1 VRAWGYTEFSMG
13 KAHRS
18 PLLGYNHN
26 VSHLGRVFHV
36 QTEDSGPAAPRLFT
50 HLFSEGTIL
59 ASRKTEYEA
68 MLPDDQVRAL
78 MQAQHRQLIKDLA
91 GGLLNERILVFFRSR
106 GEELV
111 VPVAGGVRGAPE
123 PTAVP
128 APVAPVAPTAEGTAS
143 LAPSGPSPVAVTVTA
158 AAESSAASARMSS
171 AEGEPTPAAGTRVP
185 SPAPR
190 RNTRPIEMQRP
201 RKPTPAPVTVRPPDA
216 RRPPFVR
223 DVPANVA
230 KTTTTDGVVV
240 QRNVVVGGTSDR
252 PRIRPPVP
260 YIVTGGTHVQRPAA
274 QVDAAVRARAAAQQP
289 TPTPEAKP
297 RAPSAFGPPAPDD
310 KSLDEVIL
318 EYLSEDGD

>member
-1 VRAWGYTEFSMG
+1 MG
-13 KAHRS
+13 KPHRS

-50 HLFSEGTIL
+50 HLFYEGTIL

-68 MLPDDQVRAL
+68 MLADDKVRAM
-78 MQAQHRQLIKDLA
+78 MQAQHRQVIKDLA
-91 GGLLNERILVFFRSR
+91 AGLLNDRIVTFFRSR

-111 VPVAGGVRGAPE
+111 VPPPSGVRGAPE

-128 APVAPVAPTAEGTAS
+128 AAIAPAAPVAPVVAETAP
-143 LAPSGPSPVAVTVTA
+143 PSVVVTVA
-158 AAESSAASARMSS
+158 PPSAV
-171 AEGEPTPAAGTRVP
+171 PAAPVQAVPAPAARVP
-185 SPAPR
+185 NATPR
-190 RNTRPIEMQRP
+190 RNTRPIEIQRT
-201 RKPTPAPVTVRPPDA
+201 RKPTPAPVTVRPPEA

-223 DVPANVA
+223 DVPAGA
-230 KTTTTDGVVV
+230 KTSSSEGVVV
-240 QRNVVVGGTSDR
+240 QRNVVVGASGSER

-274 QVDAAVRARAAAQQP
+274 QVDAAARAARAAAAQA
-289 TPTPEAKP
+289 TPSPAPEAKP

>member
-1 VRAWGYTEFSMG
+1 MG
-13 KAHRS
+13 KPHRS

-26 VSHLGRVFHV
+26 VSHLARVFHV
-36 QTEDSGPAAPRLFT
+36 QSEDSGPATPRLFT
-50 HLFSEGTIL
+50 HLFHEGTIL

-78 MQAQHRQLIKDLA
+78 MQAQHRQVIKDLA
-91 GGLLNERILVFFRSR
+91 AGLLNERIIAFFRSR

-111 VPVAGGVRGAPE
+111 VPPLGGVRGAPE

-128 APVAPVAPTAEGTAS
+128 SAVAPVADTAS
-143 LAPSGPSPVAVTVTA
+143 PASVTLAPAAPSTPGQMSISSTPSPV
-158 AAESSAASARMSS
+158 
-171 AEGEPTPAAGTRVP
+171 EPGSRVP
-185 SPAPR
+185 TAAPR
-190 RNTRPIEMQRP
+190 RNTRPIEIQRA
-201 RKPTPAPVTVRPPDA
+201 RRPTPPPVTVRPPDT

-223 DVPANVA
+223 DVPASSV
-230 KTTTTDGVVV
+230 KTTSADGVVV
-240 QRNVVVGGTSDR
+240 QRNVVVGASEQR

-260 YIVTGGTHVQRPAA
+260 YIVTGGTHVQRPAS
-274 QVDAAVRARAAAQQP
+274 QVNP
-289 TPTPEAKP
+289 TRPAPAPMPASETKP

>member
-1 VRAWGYTEFSMG
+1 MG

-50 HLFSEGTIL
+50 HLFNEGTIL

-68 MLPDDQVRAL
+68 MLPDDQVRAM
-78 MQAQHRQLIKDLA
+78 MQGQHRQVIKDLA
-91 GGLLNERILVFFRSR
+91 AGLLNDRIVAFFRSR

-111 VPVAGGVRGAPE
+111 VPPLGGVRGAPE

-128 APVAPVAPTAEGTAS
+128 LPVASAAPIAPIVGETAS
-143 LAPSGPSPVAVTVTA
+143 FASAAAPSVPSVVVADDSPPAQLSVPSTV
-158 AAESSAASARMSS
+158 ESAS
-171 AEGEPTPAAGTRVP
+171 PTPAAGSRVP
-185 SPAPR
+185 TMAPR
-190 RNTRPIEMQRP
+190 RNTRPIEIQRS

-223 DVPANVA
+223 DVPASAA
-230 KTTTTDGVVV
+230 KTTSTDGVVV
-240 QRNVVVGGTSDR
+240 QRNVVVGGASGSEHR

-260 YIVTGGTHVQRPAA
+260 YIVTGGTHVQRPAS
-274 QVDAAVRARAAAQQP
+274 QVNPGRPAPAPLSA
-289 TPTPEAKP
+289 PETKP
-297 RAPSAFGPPAPDD
+297 RPPSAFGPPSPDD

>member
-1 VRAWGYTEFSMG
+1 MG
-13 KAHRS
+13 KPHRS

-50 HLFSEGTIL
+50 HLFHEGTIL

-68 MLPDDQVRAL
+68 MLADDKVRAM
-78 MQAQHRQLIKDLA
+78 MQAQHRQVIKDLA
-91 GGLLNERILVFFRSR
+91 AGLLNERIVVFFRSR

-111 VPVAGGVRGAPE
+111 VPPPSGVRGVPE

-128 APVAPVAPTAEGTAS
+128 AAIANVAPVIPVVGETAS
-143 LAPSGPSPVAVTVTA
+143 PSVVVTVAPPA
-158 AAESSAASARMSS
+158 AVPAAPVQAL
-171 AEGEPTPAAGTRVP
+171 PTPAVGARVP
-185 SPAPR
+185 NATPR
-190 RNTRPIEMQRP
+190 RNTRPIEIQRT
-201 RKPTPAPVTVRPPDA
+201 RKPTPAPVTVRPPEA

-223 DVPANVA
+223 DVPAGAA
-230 KTTTTDGVVV
+230 KTSSSEGVVV
-240 QRNVVVGGTSDR
+240 QRNVVVGGASGSDR

-274 QVDAAVRARAAAQQP
+274 QVDAAARAARAAAAP
-289 TPTPEAKP
+289 ATPSPAPEAKP
-297 RAPSAFGPPAPDD
+297 RPPSAFGPPAPDD